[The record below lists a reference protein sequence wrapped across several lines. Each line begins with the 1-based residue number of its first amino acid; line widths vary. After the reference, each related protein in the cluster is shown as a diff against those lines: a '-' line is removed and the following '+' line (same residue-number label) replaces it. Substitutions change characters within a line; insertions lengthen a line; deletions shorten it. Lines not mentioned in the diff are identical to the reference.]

1 MLAPAALVLFRKGED
16 DVLSGSRKERERVR
30 SGAREGVWL
39 RWELVDVLL
48 LLLAVF
54 ILVEVEGGLRL
65 REAAEALPEGGPE
78 KRNGGGAREGCGVEG
93 ESVAILFCGRRD
105 VEQERFWWYNY
116 CLICE
121 PESAGA
127 LSYLRLTKLALLR

>member
-30 SGAREGVWL
+30 SGAREG
-39 RWELVDVLL
+39 VDVLL

-93 ESVAILFCGRRD
+93 ERVAILFCGRRD
-105 VEQERFWWYNY
+105 VEQERFWW
-116 CLICE
+116 
-121 PESAGA
+121 
-127 LSYLRLTKLALLR
+127 